1 MNFNF
6 DTKYKARTP
15 EDTISIIKNFFEGR
29 GYTLTE
35 VTFQTEAGTWT
46 VHIELFD
53 KGFYILQSNG
63 KGMTKL
69 FSLASGYAELYERY
83 CNMHPILSNKIFQKR
98 FFNNNFGKNGFYFQ
112 KGEKEISYTEMF
124 QSNPEIKDFFYKI
137 LKTPQN
143 VQRFFEESFNN
154 KFIGVPF
161 VSTKNDSD
169 IIYIDPRI
177 SALTWTS
184 IGLAAGNSIE
194 EALTQGLS
202 EICER
207 IGLVNFY
214 FKPQERF
221 YAIDLTKIKNKD
233 LKDKIDKINKAGY
246 LFYVIDLSYNF
257 NVPTLMSILIDPISL
272 LTSVDFGSYP
282 VFDIAFE
289 RVITEIYQGVATFKN
304 KEINIQTPYS
314 PNGAIGF
321 LNSALNNI
329 SEANSID
336 ENFFSKV
343 TFVESY
349 NKKIFLEEATDFSS
363 LIKYLNNIFDNLG
376 YKCYY
381 ADMSLSKD
389 IAAIRINVPGLYLM
403 NEKIE
408 LLSKASPLIVGDCLD
423 IIKDINNNMDKLL
436 SLNENVTL
444 DELKEIY
451 QCFYKISDKQ
461 ESMPPI
467 TGAIIGTL
475 LFSNPYMVFGQSNSN
490 IIHSLKNWPN
500 VFLFEYKHSYW
511 MPDLK
516 KYLTLVRYKQNKY
529 YSKEQIINFFAAL
542 GSYISEED
550 YDNALNSDYIFSQ
563 IFINGTLKLYYS
575 SFYNELIQKFLY

>member
-1 MNFNF
+1 
-6 DTKYKARTP
+6 
-15 EDTISIIKNFFEGR
+15 
-29 GYTLTE
+29 
-35 VTFQTEAGTWT
+35 
-46 VHIELFD
+46 
-53 KGFYILQSNG
+53 
-63 KGMTKL
+63 
-69 FSLASGYAELYERY
+69 
-83 CNMHPILSNKIFQKR
+83 
-98 FFNNNFGKNGFYFQ
+98 
-112 KGEKEISYTEMF
+112 MF

-143 VQRFFEESFNN
+143 VQRFFKESFNN

-321 LNSALNNI
+321 LNGALNNI

-343 TFVESY
+343 TFVESR

-408 LLSKASPLIVGDCLD
+408 LLSKASSLIVEDCLD

-436 SLNENVTL
+436 SLNENVTS
-444 DELKEIY
+444 DELKKIY

-475 LFSNPYMVFGQSNSN
+475 LFSNP
-490 IIHSLKNWPN
+490 
-500 VFLFEYKHSYW
+500 
-511 MPDLK
+511 
-516 KYLTLVRYKQNKY
+516 
-529 YSKEQIINFFAAL
+529 
-542 GSYISEED
+542 
-550 YDNALNSDYIFSQ
+550 
-563 IFINGTLKLYYS
+563 
-575 SFYNELIQKFLY
+575 

>member
-15 EDTISIIKNFFEGR
+15 EDTISIIKNFFEER

-83 CNMHPILSNKIFQKR
+83 CNMHPILSNRIFQKR
-98 FFNNNFGKNGFYFQ
+98 FFNSNFEKNGFYFQ

-137 LKTPQN
+137 LKNPQN

-214 FKPQERF
+214 FKPQEQF

-314 PNGAIGF
+314 PDGAIGF

-329 SEANSID
+329 SEVNSID

-408 LLSKASPLIVGDCLD
+408 LLSKASSLIVEDCLN

-516 KYLTLVRYKQNKY
+516 KYLTLVRYKQNKC
-529 YSKEQIINFFAAL
+529 YSKEQTINFFAAL

-550 YDNALNSDYIFSQ
+550 YNNALNSDYIFSQ